1 MNITSRN
8 LFASCLCLSFHDIHN
23 ALRCGSVALH
33 AIQWWFG
40 LHNISVVSRCT
51 FVCFTCHV
59 SCWLLIGAQHKK
71 REKRQGSRLFGY
83 KILNGHSLIIPAALT
98 PFVYLSSV
106 ERLMYHGQKYFIN
119 VSLLPWKKQHTVF
132 EDHLLELWMPANETL
147 VNLTKPWNECL
158 CLTEPQVRLA
168 SVAWLSSVNIL
179 CFILI
184 GAIFVWPW
192 KMVSVSVCYLFY

>member
-1 MNITSRN
+1 
-8 LFASCLCLSFHDIHN
+8 
-23 ALRCGSVALH
+23 
-33 AIQWWFG
+33 
-40 LHNISVVSRCT
+40 
-51 FVCFTCHV
+51 
-59 SCWLLIGAQHKK
+59 
-71 REKRQGSRLFGY
+71 
-83 KILNGHSLIIPAALT
+83 
-98 PFVYLSSV
+98 
-106 ERLMYHGQKYFIN
+106 MYHGQKYFIN

-192 KMVSVSVCYLFY
+192 KMVSVSVCYLFYKPMDERSKHGLFVFPPKETLIWRKHCSIGQLCYSMMSKQSISWFLESSWTWSFFHPSIRLTDQKPHVFVSIR

>member
-1 MNITSRN
+1 MSLSLFPRYLQCIEVWFCSIACNSVMVWITQYFSRIT
-8 LFASCLCLSFHDIHN
+8 LHLCL
-23 ALRCGSVALH
+23 LY
-33 AIQWWFG
+33 
-40 LHNISVVSRCT
+40 ISRL
-51 FVCFTCHV
+51 
-59 SCWLLIGAQHKK
+59 LLIINRGSISIK
-71 REKRQGSRLFGY
+71 REKRDKGQDYFGH
-83 KILNGHSLIIPAALT
+83 KILNGHSLIIPVALT

-106 ERLMYHGQKYFIN
+106 ERLIYHGRKYFIN

-158 CLTEPQVRLA
+158 CLTEPEVRLA